1 MRKHCSYP
9 GKRWQGADGKLE
21 EYTLS
26 LKVGPSVF
34 AVGFMLLFGRS
45 LMSDPLQP
53 HGLQHLRF
61 PCLSLSPGACSH
73 SRPLS
78 WWCHPT
84 ISSCRPVSSCPQSF
98 PASGS
103 FPVSWLF
110 TSGGQSIGASVSASV
125 LPMNIQGWF
134 PLGLTDLISLLSS
147 WQFFTVYFGD
157 LGSIQLE
164 GWLEIIFIW
173 FGSHKAKQK
182 RALSVNRDTK
192 QSESLI
198 LREFWPQPNNLN
210 LFKHVGISK
219 KRDTLWQVI
228 YF

>member
-1 MRKHCSYP
+1 MDCSTSGFPVFHYLP
-9 GKRWQGADGKLE
+9 ELAHTHVHW
-21 EYTLS
+21 
-26 LKVGPSVF
+26 VGDAIQPS
-34 AVGFMLLFGRS
+34 
-45 LMSDPLQP
+45 
-53 HGLQHLRF
+53 
-61 PCLSLSPGACSH
+61 
-73 SRPLS
+73 
-78 WWCHPT
+78 HPVAP
-84 ISSCRPVSSCPQSF
+84 ISSCPQSF